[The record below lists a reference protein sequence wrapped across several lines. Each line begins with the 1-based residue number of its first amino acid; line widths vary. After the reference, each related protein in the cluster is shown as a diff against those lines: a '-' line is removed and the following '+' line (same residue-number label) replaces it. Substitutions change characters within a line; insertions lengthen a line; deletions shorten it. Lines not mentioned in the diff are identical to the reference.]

1 MESLIKLKQKLPGS
15 IPRAIRERFVQNED
29 RCTSTKWTNRRT
41 KTDRTGWTDGHLFKA
56 DFEIDSHNKA
66 EIIKSELESNDHRKE
81 EIVNSETA
89 EESDKN
95 LEESGEEIWSLATE
109 TFDDVDVE
117 TVVADDE
124 SNGGSESDTSG
135 IFSLDVSDSEQRN
148 YWN

>member
-1 MESLIKLKQKLPGS
+1 
-15 IPRAIRERFVQNED
+15 
-29 RCTSTKWTNRRT
+29 
-41 KTDRTGWTDGHLFKA
+41 LFKA

-66 EIIKSELESNDHRKE
+66 EIIKSELESNDRRKE
-81 EIVNSETA
+81 EILNSEKVD
-89 EESDKN
+89 EPDKN

-117 TVVADDE
+117 TVVGDDE

>member
-1 MESLIKLKQKLPGS
+1 LIKLKQKLPGS
-15 IPRAIRERFVQNED
+15 IPRAIRERFVQDED
-29 RCTSTKWTNRRT
+29 RSTKWTYRRT
-41 KTDRTGWTDGHLFKA
+41 KTDRAGWTDGHLFKPENSSSC
-56 DFEIDSHNKA
+56 FEIDSHNKA